1 MQQNMVSIIVPVY
14 NAGNYI
20 EETIRMVEAQTYQDW
35 ELLLI
40 DDCSVDNSRAVI
52 EAYIRERGQKLSS
65 EEQKKKEIRLIRRTE
80 NGGAAR
86 TRNTGIAEAQGR
98 YIAFLDADDIWMPDK
113 LTREVEFLQK
123 KQAAFVFTS
132 YEFGDEQARG
142 TGKIVH
148 APEFLTYGTCLHAAC
163 KE

>member
-123 KQAAFVFTS
+123 SRQHLYLPRMNSGMNRRGVRGRS
-132 YEFGDEQARG
+132 YMPRNSLLMRRHCQEQ
-142 TGKIVH
+142 
-148 APEFLTYGTCLHAAC
+148 
-163 KE
+163 

>member
-132 YEFGDEQARG
+132 
-142 TGKIVH
+142 
-148 APEFLTYGTCLHAAC
+148 
-163 KE
+163 

>member
-1 MQQNMVSIIVPVY
+1 MQQNLVSIIVPVY

-86 TRNTGIAEAQGR
+86 TRNTGIYCVPGCR
-98 YIAFLDADDIWMPDK
+98 
-113 LTREVEFLQK
+113 
-123 KQAAFVFTS
+123 
-132 YEFGDEQARG
+132 
-142 TGKIVH
+142 
-148 APEFLTYGTCLHAAC
+148 
-163 KE
+163 

>member
-1 MQQNMVSIIVPVY
+1 MQQNLVSIIVPVY

-52 EAYIRERGQKLSS
+52 EAYIRERGQKLSF

-132 YEFGDEQARG
+132 YEFGVNRQGVRGRSYMPRNSLLMRRHCQEQ
-142 TGKIVH
+142 
-148 APEFLTYGTCLHAAC
+148 
-163 KE
+163 

>member
-65 EEQKKKEIRLIRRTE
+65 EGDPSDPAYRERRCCKDKKYRDSR
-80 NGGAAR
+80 
-86 TRNTGIAEAQGR
+86 
-98 YIAFLDADDIWMPDK
+98 
-113 LTREVEFLQK
+113 
-123 KQAAFVFTS
+123 S
-132 YEFGDEQARG
+132 
-142 TGKIVH
+142 TGKIYCV
-148 APEFLTYGTCLHAAC
+148 PGCR
-163 KE
+163 